1 MTILEHE
8 QARAVIVNVIRSI
21 RSVLSMPKGSCSIK
35 VSWYIWYMRTHI
47 TTFFL
52 EGIERAS
59 EVRLR

>member
-1 MTILEHE
+1 MIILEHE

-21 RSVLSMPKGSCSIK
+21 RSVLSMPKGTRSIK
-35 VSWYIWYMRTHI
+35 VSWYMRTHI
-47 TTFFL
+47 MTFFL